1 LFLKLFKEIT
11 TASNHLNSCFSHIK
25 FLISVNLFFMS
36 VKYLIPKHI
45 NCRLIEVLKTI
56 KIIDLKKEFT
66 LD

>member
-1 LFLKLFKEIT
+1 
-11 TASNHLNSCFSHIK
+11 
-25 FLISVNLFFMS
+25 MS